1 MKYSIITY
9 GSLSCVPREGL
20 LPASF
25 FQHLSVIGPPH
36 YKKRLAI
43 PCLTPP
49 KPKKEKKLHKRT
61 IISVTYC
68 LSRAWK
74 LACLPACLLPGAH
87 LVTFFYHPTTAQR
100 SPCRP
105 QLVQFLLWKYKQ
117 DKKKCKWVPAWNTP
131 LSHMVPWTVRHW
143 RVCFQHP
150 LAHHTTN
157 PLPHTS
163 QAQKEKR
170 LHKRTIINVTY
181 CLSRAWKLA
190 CLPAC
195 LLPDP
200 PMFHLPSIT
209 KPYPC
214 QPEPNKIMSWPCLFY
229 LWKSRLVQF
238 GIVFLNGMC
247 HRGAKC
253 STYTCK
259 LHEAKSGGEQM

>member
-1 MKYSIITY
+1 MLPGAHLVTFFITQPLPSVLPASHSWSNFYCGSTNRIRKNVSEFWVGMKYSIITY

-36 YKKRLAI
+36 YKKCLAI

-117 DKKKCKWVPAWNTP
+117 DKKKCKWVPG
-131 LSHMVPWTVRHW
+131 RHEILHYHIW
-143 RVCFQHP
+143 FPGLCATGGFASSILWP
-150 LAHHTTN
+150 TT
-157 PLPHTS
+157 LQT
-163 QAQKEKR
+163 
-170 LHKRTIINVTY
+170 
-181 CLSRAWKLA
+181 
-190 CLPAC
+190 
-195 LLPDP
+195 
-200 PMFHLPSIT
+200 
-209 KPYPC
+209 
-214 QPEPNKIMSWPCLFY
+214 PCL
-229 LWKSRLVQF
+229 
-238 GIVFLNGMC
+238 
-247 HRGAKC
+247 
-253 STYTCK
+253 TPPK
-259 LHEAKSGGEQM
+259 LKKKKDFTKGP

>member
-36 YKKRLAI
+36 YKKCLAI

-100 SPCRP
+100 SPCQP

-117 DKKKCKWVPAWNTP
+117 DKKKCKWVLGRHEILHYHIWFPVLCATGGFASSILLSASLSHWPTTLQEMLGHP
-131 LSHMVPWTVRHW
+131 LS
-143 RVCFQHP
+143 
-150 LAHHTTN
+150 
-157 PLPHTS
+157 HTS
-163 QAQKEKR
+163 QAQKGKKTSQKDHNKCN
-170 LHKRTIINVTY
+170 LLFVQGLKTCMFT
-181 CLSRAWKLA
+181 CLSVAWGALSYIFLSPNHCPA
-190 CLPAC
+190 FSLPATAG
-195 LLPDP
+195 PI
-200 PMFHLPSIT
+200 FT
-209 KPYPC
+209 V
-214 QPEPNKIMSWPCLFY
+214 E
-229 LWKSRLVQF
+229 VQT
-238 GIVFLNGMC
+238 GQEKM
-247 HRGAKC
+247 
-253 STYTCK
+253 
-259 LHEAKSGGEQM
+259 